1 MIRSVEMTL
10 VQLVERN
17 DVARMVITE
26 LGEAGLVHFIDMNG
40 DTPYYKRAF
49 SSDLKRCDEMAR
61 RLTYVTGQVEAA
73 KIAITPHV
81 EGSLLPSIV
90 HLEASLRSA
99 HTDVREAREQEA
111 QVARAHNALKEH
123 LHVLSLGGAV
133 FDGDTP
139 SQLLTPS
146 QPHLSRGSSSLSAPL
161 LGSAFPTGAGSA
173 GAQETLLHVQ
183 AGAVNRALA
192 PALVRALHRV
202 TRGNCVVHDVPIE
215 GALLGVPQVRERGGW
230 PPCTLLPVVER
241 ADELAAATSDA
252 YSGRGSWRARY
263 GRGARAR
270 AAHSLLHAAHRPRC
284 RTRARRCRWRR
295 ILLWS
300 STAAA

>member
-123 LHVLSLGGAV
+123 MRKTWGGPAVVGVLA
-133 FDGDTP
+133 D
-139 SQLLTPS
+139 LLS
-146 QPHLSRGSSSLSAPL
+146 VSAPL
-161 LGSAFPTGAGSA
+161 VGREGL
-173 GAQETLLHVQ
+173 
-183 AGAVNRALA
+183 RAC
-192 PALVRALHRV
+192 H
-202 TRGNCVVHDVPIE
+202 GCE
-215 GALLGVPQVRERGGW
+215 GARRPLGRMLSPPSQQRLRTW
-230 PPCTLLPVVER
+230 PPPCP
-241 ADELAAATSDA
+241 
-252 YSGRGSWRARY
+252 
-263 GRGARAR
+263 
-270 AAHSLLHAAHRPRC
+270 
-284 RTRARRCRWRR
+284 
-295 ILLWS
+295 
-300 STAAA
+300 